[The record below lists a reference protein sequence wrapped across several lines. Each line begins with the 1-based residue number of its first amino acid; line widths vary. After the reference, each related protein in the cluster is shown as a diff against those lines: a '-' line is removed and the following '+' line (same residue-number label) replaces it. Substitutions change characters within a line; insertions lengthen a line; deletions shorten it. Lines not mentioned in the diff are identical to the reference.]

1 MQTWSWHVCPPR
13 PQVQQRLYVATVLL
27 LSGHERSIVLKARSV
42 KAGWVLLLPVMT
54 NLFQPG
60 SIACNP
66 ELLC

>member
-1 MQTWSWHVCPPR
+1 M
-13 PQVQQRLYVATVLL
+13 QQRLYVATVLL